1 MKSPKRERLRPIESD
16 LAQLGDRVRPEFQSV
31 LAGPGSLRMLDSADL
46 LRGAREVQIRHE
58 EKIYRL
64 QLTRNGKLILIK

>member
-1 MKSPKRERLRPIESD
+1 MESPKREGPRLSESD
-16 LAQLGDRVRPEFQSV
+16 LAQSGERPDLESHSASIP
-31 LAGPGSLRMLDSADL
+31 LGSLRVLDSADL

>member
-1 MKSPKRERLRPIESD
+1 MESPKREGPRLSESD
-16 LAQLGDRVRPEFQSV
+16 LAQSGERPDLESHSAPIPLGSRRT
-31 LAGPGSLRMLDSADL
+31 LDSADL

>member
-1 MKSPKRERLRPIESD
+1 MESPKREAPRLVDSE
-16 LAQLGDRVRPEFQSV
+16 LAQPGHRPDLEPHSASIP
-31 LAGPGSLRMLDSADL
+31 LGSLRMLDSADL
-46 LRGAREVQIRHE
+46 LKGAREVQIRHE

>member
-1 MKSPKRERLRPIESD
+1 MESPKGESLCPIESD
-16 LAQLGDRVRPEFQSV
+16 LAQLGSRVGPEFQSV
-31 LAGPGSLRMLDSADL
+31 LAASGSLRMLDSVDL

>member
-1 MKSPKRERLRPIESD
+1 MEIPKREDPCLIKSD
-16 LAQLGDRVRPEFQSV
+16 LTQFGERSHIDSHSASIPLGAQRV
-31 LAGPGSLRMLDSADL
+31 LDSADL

-64 QLTRNGKLILIK
+64 QVTRNGKLILIK